1 MRALRIHWNQAET
14 TAGHHDAVPAPGRP
28 PGRPSGQPE
37 VDRDKA
43 LDQVFARIAAALPD
57 LSARQESIQRDGLAE
72 VASSDMILLFRW
84 LNGR

>member
-14 TAGHHDAVPAPGRP
+14 TAGHHDTVPVPGR
-28 PGRPSGQPE
+28 PE

-57 LSARQESIQRDGLAE
+57 LSARQESIQRGGRVE

>member
-1 MRALRIHWNQAET
+1 MRALRIHWTQAET
-14 TAGHHDAVPAPGRP
+14 TAGHHDTVPVPGRP
-28 PGRPSGQPE
+28 PGRPE

-57 LSARQESIQRDGLAE
+57 LSARQESIQRGGRVE

>member
-14 TAGHHDAVPAPGRP
+14 TAGHHDAVPAPGRT
-28 PGRPSGQPE
+28 E
-37 VDRDKA
+37 IDRDRA

-57 LSARQESIQRDGLAE
+57 LSARQELIQRDGRVE